1 MLKPTLITM
10 LETTRNTTALLVCIL
25 REIFDENSYARF
37 LARAG
42 RPSST
47 EAYADFV
54 HQEAHLRER
63 RPRCC

>member
-1 MLKPTLITM
+1 MQKPTLATM
-10 LETTRNTTALLVCIL
+10 LNTVHKAGFLFVSIL

-37 LARAG
+37 LARSG
-42 RPSST
+42 RVSSA
-47 EAYADFV
+47 EAYAEFV